1 MAIGQNEARKKS
13 LKGENEFVRMKYL
26 ERRKLEKKVGRS
38 YPGMLFN
45 ENVHMTG
52 RPASFV
58 QHVRIKKDN
67 KGFYADST
75 SSNPRHFQTEAEL
88 KAYYNRKFHQTMKY
102 HKRY

>member
-1 MAIGQNEARKKS
+1 MAIGQNEYVK
-13 LKGENEFVRMKYL
+13 MKYL
-26 ERRKLEKKVGRS
+26 ERKKLEDKVGRS

-45 ENVHMTG
+45 EDIVMQG
-52 RPASFV
+52 RPRGFV

-88 KAYYNRKFHQTMKY
+88 KSYYNRKFYDTMKY